1 MSWATCYKGSNN
13 IHFNIPASMNDGRLF
28 SNYEA
33 ACKTNNQLKKNLG
46 ITNNYQYRQW
56 LIHNGNEIAKKN
68 NELACDDCSQCIKE
82 ASQAPKTQ
90 KYLYKNCADF
100 SRPYGYENS
109 DLKNMYV
116 SRQAQ
121 NSKLQSPLLT
131 QEQLL
136 LSRAS
141 NCSIGNANS
150 AGPMKSCSSNKF
162 D

>member
-1 MSWATCYKGSNN
+1 MSWGTCYSGSNN
-13 IHFNIPASMNDGRLF
+13 IHFNIPPSMNDGRLF

-33 ACKTNNQLKKNLG
+33 ACHANKQLKESLG

-56 LIHNGNEIAKKN
+56 LIHNGNKVASKN
-68 NELACDDCSQCIKE
+68 NQLACHESSQCVKE

-90 KYLYKNCADF
+90 KYLYKSCADR

-109 DLKNMYV
+109 NLKNMYV

-121 NSKLQSPLLT
+121 NSLLQAPILT

-141 NCSIGNANS
+141 KCMVGTADS
-150 AGPMKSCSSNKF
+150 AGPMKSCSTNKF

>member
-1 MSWATCYKGSNN
+1 MSWGTCYSGSNN
-13 IHFNIPASMNDGRLF
+13 IHFDYPAIMSDGRLF
-28 SNYEA
+28 TSRDP
-33 ACKTNNQLKKNLG
+33 ACMRNSMIKQSAG
-46 ITNNYQYRQW
+46 ITDNYQYRQY
-56 LIHNGNEIAKKN
+56 LIHNGNQVAQKN
-68 NELACDDCSQCIKE
+68 SQLACKESSQCIRE
-82 ASQAPKTQ
+82 AQQAPKTQ
-90 KYLYKNCADF
+90 KYLYKDCADR

-121 NSKLQSPLLT
+121 NSKLQAPLLT

-141 NCSIGNANS
+141 KCSVGTADS